1 MTENRI
7 FENRQQLKIALFRD
21 FSLKKQWFF
30 ALKRS
35 VLLTRNVGIIIKK
48 LRFLKQILI
57 FV

>member
-7 FENRQQLKIALFRD
+7 FENRQQLKIALFRA
-21 FSLKKQWFF
+21 FSFKKLWFF